1 MASERLEIRN
11 YSVDVSGDDFFI
23 TGQIMSSTL
32 IPEAVLKAFI
42 PKLKGKEVRLEHIKL
57 EEEPNAFIGEVVDV
71 WWDDKINAP
80 FAKAK
85 IENITAVDRSVRQTL
100 IDDQKKPVGERTYK
114 GFSIGIIVKKRNKV
128 TEAIEDFFPREL
140 TVTTDPVCE
149 QCTIQTV
156 SVYSNM
162 AEKNA
167 VEALLKEQ
175 LEAVKQQA
183 EKKNAEFSGALKTM
197 TEKLADK
204 EKAMN
209 DRVTELQKETE
220 TYKNH
225 LKEKDAEISKLAEQA
240 RQAKVEPYVNTLLEV
255 AQFGKNDIAKAKKEL
270 WMKYDEGVLKEFAEY
285 ADHMAKL
292 FGQKLPVVS
301 GGQQLSIETFSG
313 VPKADVGSIKMD
325 NKTARS
331 VLG

>member
-1 MASERLEIRN
+1 
-11 YSVDVSGDDFFI
+11 
-23 TGQIMSSTL
+23 
-32 IPEAVLKAFI
+32 
-42 PKLKGKEVRLEHIKL
+42 
-57 EEEPNAFIGEVVDV
+57 
-71 WWDDKINAP
+71 
-80 FAKAK
+80 
-85 IENITAVDRSVRQTL
+85 
-100 IDDQKKPVGERTYK
+100 
-114 GFSIGIIVKKRNKV
+114 
-128 TEAIEDFFPREL
+128 
-140 TVTTDPVCE
+140 
-149 QCTIQTV
+149 
-156 SVYSNM
+156 M